1 MAVEKGDSSYRWRG
15 LEPDEH
21 YARAAT
27 PMAESWWDRTIA
39 NAGQWL
45 LYVGGAL
52 FAGEHVV
59 NFFRAYGELR
69 DLSYRD
75 SEARYGIIAMM
86 FVFAAMAVTTITAL
100 RGYLAPNIAML
111 TFVVARLLVQ
121 FAADDISL
129 GNLIEFVVLLIVFG
143 ALTQRAVNTGD
154 ARDLR
159 IADLSGAV
167 RRLQGELD
175 ALKRNQMRE

>member
-1 MAVEKGDSSYRWRG
+1 MAVGESNSSYRWRG
-15 LEPDEH
+15 IEPDEH
-21 YARAAT
+21 NVRAAT
-27 PMAESWWDRTIA
+27 PMAESWWDRAIA

-45 LYVGGAL
+45 LYVVGAL
-52 FAGEHVV
+52 FTGEHVV

-69 DLSYRD
+69 ELSYRD
-75 SEARYGIIAMM
+75 SEASYGIIAMM
-86 FVFAAMAVTTITAL
+86 FVFAAMAVTAITAL
-100 RGYLAPNIAML
+100 RGYLAPNIAVL

-143 ALTQRAVNTGD
+143 VLTQRAVNTED

-167 RRLQGELD
+167 RRLQAEID
-175 ALKRNQMRE
+175 ALRKEGAGR